1 MGSING
7 MNRDQIVLF
16 PESVDEYIE
25 AHKPVRFIDAYVDS
39 LNLTGLGLTQTVP
52 KDTGRPGYAP
62 ADMLKVYMYGYLQK
76 IRSRRK

>member
-25 AHKPVRFIDAYVDS
+25 ANHPVRFIDASVDS
-39 LNLTGLGLTQTVP
+39 LNLTGLGLTQTVR
-52 KDTGRPGYAP
+52 KDTGRPRYAL
-62 ADMLKVYMYGYLQK
+62 ADMLKLYMYGYLQK